1 MEQLTEILRRIHD
14 AKVEFS
20 LIGGLASRH
29 YGVTLVTEDVDICA
43 RFTPENLRR
52 IESAVKDFHPRHRL
66 TANRLPLELTDYLCS
81 QLKNMYLTTDIGILD
96 CLSEVAGVGDFEAVL
111 ASSQLM
117 QFPFGR
123 CYVLKIDALIQAKQ
137 TVGRPHDLITVKQ
150 LNAIKEKLPKPSNN
164 PQSEI

>member
-150 LNAIKEKLPKPSNN
+150 LNAIKEKLLKPSNN